1 MFPAVLSAHR
11 VFKGA
16 RARSLVKPLAG
27 GYCTKS
33 GASGSAL
40 QRNQKPNQLEVDCL
54 KKKSEDV
61 KFERPS
67 QADGNETL
75 DSLLK
80 IQVVDSFREFQR
92 KEDFRSIFM
101 YFWLTVFVASCQEAT
116 NSLGMDTSRNA
127 CVSPSQGRQSLKS
140 DV

>member
-1 MFPAVLSAHR
+1 MF
-11 VFKGA
+11 
-16 RARSLVKPLAG
+16 
-27 GYCTKS
+27 
-33 GASGSAL
+33 
-40 QRNQKPNQLEVDCL
+40 
-54 KKKSEDV
+54 KKKNEDV

-75 DSLLK
+75 ESLLK
-80 IQVVDSFREFQR
+80 IPVVDSFREFQR

-116 NSLGMDTSRNA
+116 NTNTLGLGMDTSRNA

>member
-1 MFPAVLSAHR
+1 MF
-11 VFKGA
+11 
-16 RARSLVKPLAG
+16 
-27 GYCTKS
+27 
-33 GASGSAL
+33 
-40 QRNQKPNQLEVDCL
+40 
-54 KKKSEDV
+54 KKKNEDA

-80 IQVVDSFREFQR
+80 IPVVDSFREFQR

-101 YFWLTVFVASCQEAT
+101 YFWLTLFVASCQEAT

-127 CVSPSQGRQSLKS
+127 RVSPSQGRQSLKS